1 MTQPHY
7 RPAMTKYRF
16 VTPHRKG
23 KWYSDLQQ
31 AQRFAHAIGA
41 GFVES
46 LTGRFVAYRHT
57 HLEVAEFPDQAA
69 V

>member
-1 MTQPHY
+1 
-7 RPAMTKYRF
+7 MTKYRF

-57 HLEVAEFPDQAA
+57 RLEVAEFPDQAA
-69 V
+69 G